1 MATTLPVPVVFDLPD
16 RWVPADPDAA
26 GAPGAAFVARL
37 PGHGRFRPTITIDGH
52 PIAPGQGL
60 SDLAAGSVDTLSRD
74 AEAVE
79 VLDRRDLD
87 QVGDAPGLV
96 QALGITVLIDD
107 SPHDLA
113 QDQVYVVFA
122 DRDDDSR
129 RAAVRVVLTVSRDE
143 HDVVL
148 DDFAMFVRSVSLDRS
163 RPWDF

>member
-1 MATTLPVPVVFDLPD
+1 M
-16 RWVPADPDAA
+16 
-26 GAPGAAFVARL
+26 
-37 PGHGRFRPTITIDGH
+37 
-52 PIAPGQGL
+52 
-60 SDLAAGSVDTLSRD
+60 DTLSRD

-96 QALGITVLIDD
+96 QALGITVRIDD

-122 DRDDDSR
+122 DRNDASR

-143 HDVVL
+143 RDVVL
-148 DDFAMFVRSVSLDRS
+148 DDFAMFVRSVTLDRS